1 MITVHVSDIKMFS
14 MINVQVIVSWI
25 MEYGI
30 YTPVCILMFMMKIV
44 LFITVLIKFLMD
56 NCGSKI
62 IMNVHNDNCSVDK
75 CSTLEF
81 YKSNVR
87 MNVPHDN
94 CSFDNCSFW

>member
-14 MINVQVIVSWI
+14 VINVQVIASWI
-25 MEYGI
+25 LEYGI

-44 LFITVLIKFLMD
+44 LFITVQIKFLMD
-56 NCGSKI
+56 TCGFKI

-81 YKSNVR
+81 YESNVR

-94 CSFDNCSFW
+94 CSFDNCSFL